1 MSEQTLAPRRPV
13 LLVILDGFG
22 VNPSSADNCIAQAH
36 TPRLDEY
43 FAKYPMT
50 LLQASGHA
58 VGLPDGQMGNSE
70 VGHLTIGCGQV
81 IRQDLVIIDDAI
93 DSGQFFE
100 NSVMLDAIGNA
111 GRRGKPIHLI
121 GLVSDGGVH
130 SHIRHLLALVELCRR
145 QGVKPVV
152 HMITDGRDTPP
163 KSAKLFLP
171 ELEAALAE
179 VGGSIA
185 TVMGRYYA
193 MDRDRRWDRTR
204 QAWNAMVRGEGQRAS
219 RADQAIDNAYQN
231 DVTDEFIPPT
241 VLDGGATI
249 GNDDEV
255 LLFNFRKDRVR
266 QITAA
271 LGTREFTEFERRDYS
286 PASVT
291 CMTEYDEWFHLPYA
305 FCQDRPQT
313 TLGETLSTA
322 SIKQFHCAETEKY
335 AHVTYFFNGRQGEAY
350 PGEDRVIIPSPQ
362 VATYDLAPAM
372 SAHEVSDAVIG
383 AIEHQQYPFIVV
395 NFANGDMVGH
405 TGKVDAT
412 IQALEALDYEV
423 GRLLDVAVQAQ
434 YSVIVTADHGNCEQI
449 VDAQTGAPH
458 TQHTSFP
465 VPCMVLDETRWQL
478 ATGAGLSS
486 IASTVLQLM
495 GIDVPATMVSKSLLV
510 SPVAQAS

>member
-1 MSEQTLAPRRPV
+1 MSEQSLAPRRPV

-22 VNPSSADNCIAQAH
+22 VNPSSVDNGIAQAN

-93 DSGQFFE
+93 NNGQFFE
-100 NSVMLDAIGNA
+100 NSVMLDAIDDA
-111 GRRGKPIHLI
+111 RRGGKPIHLI

-130 SHIRHLLALVELCRR
+130 SHTRHLLALVDLCRR
-145 QGVKPVV
+145 QGVKPLV

-179 VGGSIA
+179 AGGKIV

-204 QAWNAMVRGEGQRAS
+204 RAWNAMVRGEGERAP
-219 RADQAIDNAYQN
+219 RAEQAIDNAYQN
-231 DVTDEFIPPT
+231 NVTDEFIPPT
-241 VLDGGATI
+241 VLDGGASI
-249 GNDDEV
+249 GNGDEV
-255 LLFNFRKDRVR
+255 FLFNFRKDRVR

-271 LGTREFTEFERRDYS
+271 LGIREFTEFERQNYS

-313 TLGETLSTA
+313 TLGETISA
-322 SIKQFHCAETEKY
+322 AGIKQFHCAETEKY

-372 SAHEVSDAVIG
+372 SAHEVSGAVID
-383 AIEHQQYPFIVV
+383 AIEQQQYGFFVV

-405 TGKVDAT
+405 TGKADA
-412 IQALEALDYEV
+412 IIRSLEALDHEV
-423 GRLLDVAVQAQ
+423 GKLLDAAAQAQ
-434 YSVIVTADHGNCEQI
+434 YSVILTADHGNCEQM

-495 GIDVPATMVSKSLLV
+495 GIEVPAAMESKSLLV
-510 SPVAQAS
+510 SSVAQAS